1 MNIQKAYEGTLT
13 GTTTGV
19 VSLYPA
25 GLPAHLKPSA
35 TRLGVGSDVS
45 GEQRVSARDYVF
57 VEDTPSMT
65 LSCTFASTGSAQ
77 IQVCNGDPTTA
88 ANWVNAGTAVAANG
102 SHTYTGNNKFARVNV
117 TANGSGVT
125 AQLVTSNV

>member
-19 VSLYPA
+19 VDLYPA

-35 TRLGVGSDVS
+35 NALAPGFEGDQRLDAV
-45 GEQRVSARDYVF
+45 AHVF
-57 VEDTPSMT
+57 VEDTPNMT

-77 IQVCNGDPTTA
+77 IQVCNGDPATA
-88 ANWVNAGTAVAANG
+88 ANWVNAGSAVAANG
-102 SHTYTGNNKFARVNV
+102 SNVYTGNHKFARVNV
-117 TANGSGVT
+117 TANGSGTTV
-125 AQLVTSNV
+125 QLVTSNT

>member
-19 VSLYPA
+19 VALYPA
-25 GLPAHLKPSA
+25 GLPTHLKPSA
-35 TRLGVGSDVS
+35 TRLDSVSDVS
-45 GEQRVSARDYVF
+45 GEQRVTATNYVF
-57 VEDTPSMT
+57 VQDTPNLT

-88 ANWVNAGTAVAANG
+88 ASWVNAGTAVAANG
-102 SHTYTGNNKFARVNV
+102 SNVYSGQHKFARVNV

-125 AQLVTSNV
+125 AQLVASNT